1 MTVFLSYSPCTI
13 IFIILTKFNKTSSN
27 IDHISIAFIFQI
39 SIEKEIHLKFN
50 QENFSSIDNVPPR
63 YYSLSVTEFRIFQLI
78 SNNLFSSFPHW
89 RSTDRNRRDPFK
101 FETVSDSLN
110 VGTACKLVVTATK
123 HAPPST
129 VSVFAETNPFCVVA
143 QRARANRN
151 RFAWFKEFP
160 ICRAVVPRENYT
172 FVARWGTSN

>member
-1 MTVFLSYSPCTI
+1 MYNNLYNSHKVQQNIFEHRSHIHRVHLSN
-13 IFIILTKFNKTSSN
+13 FNRERNPSR
-27 IDHISIAFIFQI
+27 
-39 SIEKEIHLKFN
+39 KFN

-151 RFAWFKEFP
+151 RFA
-160 ICRAVVPRENYT
+160 
-172 FVARWGTSN
+172 